1 MIAINTNAYLIATAP
16 RIVSPMV
23 CLHVTRELARAL
35 KLPAKIAVD
44 LSASASALGPWSLG
58 LVHCRPAKLVVAVSA
73 TTRWA
78 LALHAAPLAT
88 LHKRFA
94 PALLQN
100 LLAIGVPPDRACA
113 EVDAHA
119 PTQWALGHD
128 RGVLTHLNQCA
139 ADVLWAA
146 NDGLSLPSINQRL
159 AERIILKP
167 QTGTPA
173 CEVLRLLGGDA
184 DSLTGRLRT
193 QAQTWS
199 ETYALMQ
206 AQAGQEVVTMPVLRL
221 LGSERLEARHQ
232 AKILM
237 SRLPVDSNRTLATGR
252 APRWIPQ
259 ELALDLQGIVAVSA
273 TFTKVLHAEVSALG
287 LQRLTLANALE
298 EVSAQLLQTG

>member
-1 MIAINTNAYLIATAP
+1 
-16 RIVSPMV
+16 MV
-23 CLHVTRELARAL
+23 TLHVTRELARAL
-35 KLPAKIAVD
+35 KLPAKLAVAS
-44 LSASASALGPWSLG
+44 SASASALGPWSLG

-88 LHKRFA
+88 LHKRFG

-100 LLAIGVPPDRACA
+100 LLDIGVSPDRARA
-113 EVDAHA
+113 EVDAHVA
-119 PTQWALGHD
+119 TQWALGHE

-139 ADVLWAA
+139 ADVRWAA
-146 NDGLSLPSINQRL
+146 TDGLSLPSINQRL

-173 CEVLRLLGGDA
+173 CEVLRVLGGDPEGWVHGMHA
-184 DSLTGRLRT
+184 A
-193 QAQTWS
+193 AQTLS

-221 LGSERLEARHQ
+221 LGSGRLEARHQ

-237 SRLPVDSNRTLATGR
+237 SGLPVDSSRTLATGR
-252 APRWIPQ
+252 APRWVPR
-259 ELALDLQGIVAVSA
+259 ELVLDLEGIVAVGA
-273 TFTKVLHAEVSALG
+273 AFTDVLHSEALARG

-298 EVSAQLLQTG
+298 EVSAQLLQVG